1 MAERFNITAQLQLQA
16 PTNVNAVVRSINK
29 QLGSVGSLDLKV
41 KSDPRALALAN
52 KQIQN
57 VGKSMKTTQR
67 STEGLNRTLQE
78 SARRF
83 SVITI
88 ATGTL
93 LALANSFKNSIKSA
107 VAFERE
113 MVRISQVTGKTVNQ
127 LQGLSDEVTRLS
139 TTLGASNSELLLT
152 ARTLSQAGFSAEKT
166 RKALDILAKTTLGAT
181 FDSLQDTTEGA
192 IALLRQFRNEALK
205 SGGDIKFLEN
215 SLDAINSVSKNFA
228 VESGDLVT
236 AIRRVGGVFSAAGGS
251 VNELIALFTSVRS
264 TTRESAETIATG
276 LRTIFTRI
284 QRVETVDQLK
294 QLGVQLQDSRG
305 QFVGAFEAF
314 RRLSTGLSALDPR
327 DFRFSQIVEQLG
339 GFRQI
344 GKVIPLIQQFT
355 VAQDALSVAQAASGS
370 VSKDAQTA
378 QSALATQLD
387 KTRQSF
393 DALIRKFSESEGF
406 QSIVRLALSLAD
418 AFLKIASSL
427 EPLIPLLGVL
437 FATKVGAG
445 FGKAVGS
452 FLGVSKTATGGGAV
466 TKFARGGFVPGTGSS
481 DTVPAMLTPGE
492 FVIRKSS
499 VNKLGAGQL
508 NAMNN
513 NGYAAGG
520 AVSGIVAL
528 RPWEENPTVRSG
540 SENITRK
547 SVADRT
553 RLGITGA
560 RLGEYVKENPS
571 KFGGYF
577 GGILGKFGRSG
588 NINVKTLG
596 TSLGDDVIGGNFEGK
611 ITKDFVDSVNKR
623 SGIIGRFFG
632 AEPSALNFADAQ
644 NLGIESII
652 GNAFEAVMT
661 TMGTPFGD
669 KGGNSAAFDFI
680 RGIGQSIADRL
691 GVGELA
697 SNPTDAKRT
706 LTGTNLRES
715 ATKKFANQLAA
726 EFISGY
732 KPQKSD
738 TGYKKTSLDNFF
750 TQSGKTKQGLSLQD
764 FRSTRGTIAGGFTDI
779 TAAELKDKGFTKRG
793 SKYFAAGYASGGS
806 VAGSDTVPAMLTPGE
821 FVVSR
826 SSAQSIGYGNLN
838 RMNKLGVTGYANGG
852 VVGYN
857 RGAKVRDQRGK
868 LEHNMLV
875 AGPSNAFTQM
885 GGEMGAKAATQEINE
900 LKAVFEEFGLVGD
913 DLAQAMGTVT
923 DTFREGGSQLDAYDA
938 AIDQLNATIDER
950 AARGEVRIPTDERLS
965 ADAGLAGG
973 VFAANAEER
982 KGLKGAIQAGPQEDQ
997 RMVQNQVAA
1006 LQQREMQAIAAKIQT
1021 ADITTTEEE
1030 ALARAYKVVQ
1040 QKYGQLA
1047 TTTDVQVAS
1056 AADLE
1061 KSQESLSE
1069 KIKKRAGALGKAVTP
1084 EGLGTAENRQ
1094 AFGEQAGKMAG
1105 AAQQFVFLAGAA
1117 TALTSQFS
1125 GLDDATKSAINQT
1138 VAFASSIVGVG
1149 ATLVQTITSF
1159 MTNAALSQQSERVET
1174 QANLEAAASEKM
1186 KIGANVKSSASG
1198 AKLATSF
1205 GIVAFAIV
1213 GAISALNFFSARNK
1227 AIADQAKKDF
1237 DAAGKAISEGET
1249 QDTSTLKNAI
1259 KEEAEAR
1266 QRAAL
1271 QFSNSSMAGVA
1282 AITAAGGAL
1291 GAVGGPIGVAV
1302 GAVIGATVGVVTAL
1316 TTTEMAMQAQA
1327 DARQRELDSM
1337 NYLIDSFAALSSTTR
1352 SVKDAMATITGTE
1365 GLSDERRL
1373 GLIQEQVDRGL
1384 DSGIGAAGQT
1394 GVSAQFN
1401 SVQNEMR
1408 GIASR
1413 LGTSGTDLIG
1423 ADDAKI
1429 QELAKAQGLNAA
1441 ETTAVLN
1448 KFKLAVMSTEAAM
1461 SAAQQN
1467 LQFASEGMAIA
1478 LKSADPTKTFD
1489 ELIAQGGA
1497 FAKSFEQ
1504 QAFAIQEMGDIQ
1516 ERAARKEVE
1525 DVREMTDDR
1534 DKISAAEQKYQAVVQ
1549 QSEQKLALFAEGV
1562 KQSLIIREKERQA
1575 IAAAAAAQINLV
1587 KKLEE
1592 TAKAREKIE
1601 LRGAKLEADAQQA
1614 RDLQAA
1620 ARGETTEFR
1629 VADIKGFDD
1638 ITNVTDTK
1646 QLNRSI
1652 SNLARSTGDPAIA
1665 REGVE
1670 LSRAVTAISKSRNL
1684 VGRNLELSEDLVP
1697 EDILKSVGITRDDF
1711 GSNQG
1716 AFDQAVEALKE
1727 QRGKITQADI
1737 EKIFGGLIE
1746 QAEAQAGVF
1755 KGIVDNQRKELDLQ
1769 RVYLDGIQQQRNRE
1783 IEIAQKMND
1792 VRAKNTEILLKARGV
1807 EATPE
1812 VRQRARVVAAQNR
1825 LDAGRLGRGGVEIRA
1840 NDITGTTAQRNTA
1853 IEGLKQ
1859 IEKQKRLNEESNR
1872 SEQEKLRVNRQLMK
1886 KQQQLS
1892 NVVSDTTAELERM
1905 ATQAAAAADIQA
1917 GIDRERANRAQQ
1929 TKLVEDFVVGGED
1942 QRRKML
1948 DAAQGVFQAIQQGTL
1963 QNQSPEQRQD
1973 TVALLDRLGDFMVGT
1988 TGMTAKQIKKELIFK
2003 DAIQMGLP
2011 PDVAKALALG
2021 TTKEEQLINALDRLT
2036 SATERATGA
2045 AAGAALTAASGGVVY
2060 RAGGGS
2066 IFKPRG
2072 TDTVPAML
2080 TPGEFVVRKSAVD
2093 KVGVGNLQAI
2103 NNGGTP
2109 VYRQQGGPIGA
2120 GNAGFAGQTSQ
2131 ISIMSGSQYLQLV
2144 RNSLRAF
2151 GTARNLAN
2159 FIKSSDKPRPIVG
2172 ADQIAKDIRFLA
2184 SKGEFNI
2191 SKVVAGKQTANSL
2204 DAIAG
2209 SPLLVSAS
2217 GSGLGLKPPP
2227 FDPTKNDKDTRS
2239 VARNYKMQLEAM
2251 LTSMN
2256 LGGANIKANQDPSE
2270 QLASRVVMKAT
2281 GMNIYG
2287 MVASS
2292 LRKVERMR
2300 DLIDEYL
2307 AGNMDQGKMKSFR
2320 SAVQSI
2326 QGLGGDE
2333 KAAAGQVSEMTGK
2346 KLTDRVA
2353 TAINNLK
2360 GRGIYMNTGGGV
2372 SGNDSVPAMLTPGE
2386 FVMSPEAVQK
2396 HGVGFMRNLNR
2407 GKVKGFRRG
2416 GLVGGV
2422 AYRANGSSGAE
2433 GGGSAALTIDSSQLQ
2448 ETLAGFSANFQ
2459 SSVDNVVAQFSLVS
2473 TAMNGL
2479 ATAIGQ
2485 GMTLN
2490 HVFSGDMTLAFNI
2503 QNGDHLKNM
2512 IADAIT
2518 PKISEIIANELD
2530 QRLNK
2535 DFEAG

>member
-1 MAERFNITAQLQLQA
+1 
-16 PTNVNAVVRSINK
+16 
-29 QLGSVGSLDLKV
+29 
-41 KSDPRALALAN
+41 
-52 KQIQN
+52 
-57 VGKSMKTTQR
+57 
-67 STEGLNRTLQE
+67 
-78 SARRF
+78 
-83 SVITI
+83 
-88 ATGTL
+88 
-93 LALANSFKNSIKSA
+93 
-107 VAFERE
+107 
-113 MVRISQVTGKTVNQ
+113 
-127 LQGLSDEVTRLS
+127 
-139 TTLGASNSELLLT
+139 
-152 ARTLSQAGFSAEKT
+152 
-166 RKALDILAKTTLGAT
+166 
-181 FDSLQDTTEGA
+181 
-192 IALLRQFRNEALK
+192 
-205 SGGDIKFLEN
+205 
-215 SLDAINSVSKNFA
+215 
-228 VESGDLVT
+228 
-236 AIRRVGGVFSAAGGS
+236 
-251 VNELIALFTSVRS
+251 
-264 TTRESAETIATG
+264 
-276 LRTIFTRI
+276 
-284 QRVETVDQLK
+284 
-294 QLGVQLQDSRG
+294 
-305 QFVGAFEAF
+305 
-314 RRLSTGLSALDPR
+314 
-327 DFRFSQIVEQLG
+327 
-339 GFRQI
+339 
-344 GKVIPLIQQFT
+344 
-355 VAQDALSVAQAASGS
+355 
-370 VSKDAQTA
+370 
-378 QSALATQLD
+378 
-387 KTRQSF
+387 
-393 DALIRKFSESEGF
+393 
-406 QSIVRLALSLAD
+406 
-418 AFLKIASSL
+418 
-427 EPLIPLLGVL
+427 
-437 FATKVGAG
+437 
-445 FGKAVGS
+445 
-452 FLGVSKTATGGGAV
+452 
-466 TKFARGGFVPGTGSS
+466 
-481 DTVPAMLTPGE
+481 
-492 FVIRKSS
+492 
-499 VNKLGAGQL
+499 
-508 NAMNN
+508 
-513 NGYAAGG
+513 
-520 AVSGIVAL
+520 
-528 RPWEENPTVRSG
+528 
-540 SENITRK
+540 
-547 SVADRT
+547 
-553 RLGITGA
+553 
-560 RLGEYVKENPS
+560 
-571 KFGGYF
+571 
-577 GGILGKFGRSG
+577 
-588 NINVKTLG
+588 
-596 TSLGDDVIGGNFEGK
+596 
-611 ITKDFVDSVNKR
+611 
-623 SGIIGRFFG
+623 
-632 AEPSALNFADAQ
+632 
-644 NLGIESII
+644 
-652 GNAFEAVMT
+652 
-661 TMGTPFGD
+661 
-669 KGGNSAAFDFI
+669 
-680 RGIGQSIADRL
+680 
-691 GVGELA
+691 
-697 SNPTDAKRT
+697 
-706 LTGTNLRES
+706 
-715 ATKKFANQLAA
+715 
-726 EFISGY
+726 
-732 KPQKSD
+732 
-738 TGYKKTSLDNFF
+738 
-750 TQSGKTKQGLSLQD
+750 
-764 FRSTRGTIAGGFTDI
+764 
-779 TAAELKDKGFTKRG
+779 
-793 SKYFAAGYASGGS
+793 
-806 VAGSDTVPAMLTPGE
+806 
-821 FVVSR
+821 
-826 SSAQSIGYGNLN
+826 
-838 RMNKLGVTGYANGG
+838 
-852 VVGYN
+852 
-857 RGAKVRDQRGK
+857 
-868 LEHNMLV
+868 
-875 AGPSNAFTQM
+875 
-885 GGEMGAKAATQEINE
+885 MGAKAATQEINE

-982 KGLKGAIQAGPQEDQ
+982 QGLRSAVKAGPQEDQ

-1006 LQQREMQAIAAKIQT
+1006 LQQREMQAIAEKIQT

-1159 MTNAALSQQSERVET
+1159 MTNAALSQQSERIET
-1174 QANLEAAASEKM
+1174 QANLKAAASEEA
-1186 KIGANVKSSASG
+1186 KIASNAKSGASG
-1198 AKLATSF
+1198 AQLATTF
-1205 GIVAFAIV
+1205 GIIAFAVV
-1213 GAISALNFFSARNK
+1213 GAISALNFFSARNR

-1237 DAAGKAISEGET
+1237 DAAGKALSEGET

-1266 QRAAL
+1266 QRASL
-1271 QFSNSSMAGVA
+1271 QFSKSSMGIAAGYAVAGA
-1282 AITAAGGAL
+1282 AIGSAAGPIGT
-1291 GAVGGPIGVAV
+1291 AVGGVV
-1302 GAVIGATVGVVTAL
+1302 GATVGVITAL
-1316 TTTEMAMQAQA
+1316 NATEIAMNAQA

-1504 QAFAIQEMGDIQ
+1504 QAFAIQEMNDIQ
-1516 ERAARKEVE
+1516 ERTARAEVE
-1525 DVREMTDDR
+1525 SVREMTDDR
-1534 DKISAAEQKYQAVVQ
+1534 DKVAAAEQRYQTVVEQ
-1549 QSEQKLALFAEGV
+1549 GEQKLALFAEGV
-1562 KQSLIIREKERQA
+1562 QQSLIIREKERQA
-1575 IAAAAAAQINLV
+1575 IAAATAAQINLV

-1601 LRGAKLEADAQQA
+1601 LRGAKLEADARQA

-1711 GSNQG
+1711 GSKG
-1716 AFDQAVEALKE
+1716 AFDQAVTALKE
-1727 QRGKITQADI
+1727 QQGEITQADI

-1746 QAEAQAGVF
+1746 QADAQAGLF

-1792 VRAKNTEILLKARGV
+1792 VRAKNTEILLKARGL

-1840 NDITGTTAQRNTA
+1840 NDITGTTAQRNAAT
-1853 IEGLKQ
+1853 EGLKQ
-1859 IEKQKRLNEESNR
+1859 IQEQKRLNEESNR
-1872 SEQEKLRVNRQLMK
+1872 SEQEKLRVTKKLMK
-1886 KQQQLS
+1886 KEQQLS

-1905 ATQAAAAADIQA
+1905 ADQSAAAADIQA

-2151 GTARNLAN
+2151 GTAKNLAN

-2191 SKVVAGKQTANSL
+2191 SKVVAGKQTAGSL
-2204 DAIAG
+2204 DAIAA

-2227 FDPTKNDKDTRS
+2227 FDPSKDDKETRN

-2256 LGGANIKANQDPSE
+2256 LGKATVQANQDPSE

-2287 MVASS
+2287 MVNKS

-2307 AGNMDQGKMKSFR
+2307 EGNLRGGIDFNAFR
-2320 SAVQSI
+2320 ASVQSI

-2346 KLTDRVA
+2346 KLTDKVA